1 LLPVGSSRHCDGI
14 AGLRLDAPLH
24 RSSSQVGVDVF
35 RGQDKDR
42 PGLAEEVLPPQALG
56 TSRDLG

>member
-1 LLPVGSSRHCDGI
+1 MHRFIDHLRGSASTF
-14 AGLRLDAPLH
+14 
-24 RSSSQVGVDVF
+24 F
-35 RGQDKDR
+35 RGQDKER